1 MRRALVVL
9 AVLLS
14 AGGFAPAAQNPALQ
28 GPAPSRVEGPAPSRV
43 EGLPARSD
51 SLKFAVIGDNGN
63 GDKTEYDVGQQM
75 AAARAKFPFDMVLML
90 GDNMYGRQ
98 DPQDFVTKFE
108 RPYAALLR
116 AGVLFY
122 ASLGN
127 HDNQNNRFYKGF
139 NMGGERYFSYV
150 KKNVR
155 FFVLDSNVLDPQQRS
170 WLDEA
175 LGRAREDWKIC
186 YFHHPLYSDAGRH
199 GSDVSLRVTLE
210 PLLVKHGVNVV
221 FSGHDHIYERIK
233 PQKGIAYF
241 VAGSGGELRRG
252 DTHPSGMTA
261 AYFDQDNAF
270 MLVEVAGDELFFEAV
285 ARSGTTVDSGVIRR
299 QGNQTRATQ

>member
-1 MRRALVVL
+1 MRQAFVVL
-9 AVLLS
+9 ALLFTA
-14 AGGFAPAAQNPALQ
+14 AGGFAPAAQNVPVA
-28 GPAPSRVEGPAPSRV
+28 GM
-43 EGLPARSD
+43 PARPD
-51 SLKFAVIGDNGN
+51 SLKFAVIGDTGT
-63 GDKTEYDVGQQM
+63 GGRPEFDVGQQM
-75 AAARAKFPFDMVLML
+75 AAARAKFPFELVLML

-98 DPQDFVTKFE
+98 APQDFVEKFE
-108 RPYAALLR
+108 RPYAPLLQ

-122 ASLGN
+122 ATLGN
-127 HDNQNNRFYKGF
+127 HDNQSNRFYKGF

-155 FFVLDSNVLDPQQRS
+155 FFVLDSNSLDPPQRS

-175 LGRAREDWKIC
+175 LGRSQEDWKIC

-199 GSDVSLRVTLE
+199 GSDVSLRVALE
-210 PLLVKHGVNVV
+210 PMLVKHGVDVV

-252 DTHPSGMTA
+252 DAHPSAMTA
-261 AYFDQDNAF
+261 AYYDQDNAF
-270 MLVEVAGDELFFEAV
+270 MLVEVAGDELFFQAV
-285 ARSGTTVDSGVIRR
+285 ARTGTTVDSGVIHR
-299 QGNQTRATQ
+299 QARDVRSSQ

>member
-1 MRRALVVL
+1 M
-9 AVLLS
+9 LS
-14 AGGFAPAAQNPALQ
+14 AGGFAPAAQNSALQ
-28 GPAPSRVEGPAPSRV
+28 GPVPSTGQ
-43 EGLPARSD
+43 GLPVRSD
-51 SLKFAVIGDNGN
+51 SLKFAVIGDTGN

-98 DPQDFVTKFE
+98 EPQDFATKFE
-108 RPYAALLR
+108 RPYAALLQ

-127 HDNQNNRFYKGF
+127 HDNQSNRFYKGF

-155 FFVLDSNVLDPQQRS
+155 FFVLDTNVLDPQQRT

-199 GSDVSLRVTLE
+199 GSDVSLRVALE

-252 DTHPSGMTA
+252 DTHPSGLTA

-270 MLVEVAGDELFFEAV
+270 MLVEVAGDELFFQAV
-285 ARSGTTVDSGVIRR
+285 ARSGTTVDSGTIRR
-299 QGNQTRATQ
+299 QDSQTRATQ

>member
-1 MRRALVVL
+1 MRRAFLL
-9 AVLLS
+9 LVLLS
-14 AGGFAPAAQNPALQ
+14 AAAAGFAPAPQNPA
-28 GPAPSRVEGPAPSRV
+28 A
-43 EGLPARSD
+43 EGLPARPD
-51 SLKFAVIGDNGN
+51 SLKFAVIGDTGT
-63 GDKTEYDVGQQM
+63 GGKPEFDVGQQM

-98 DPQDFVTKFE
+98 DPQDFVDKFE
-108 RPYAALLR
+108 RPYAPLLQ

-122 ASLGN
+122 ATLGN

-155 FFVLDSNVLDPQQRS
+155 FFVLDSNVLDPSQRS
-170 WLDEA
+170 WLDET
-175 LGRAREDWKIC
+175 LSRAREEWKIC
-186 YFHHPLYSDAGRH
+186 YFHHPLYSDGGRH
-199 GSDVSLRVTLE
+199 GSDVSLRVALE
-210 PLLVKHGVNVV
+210 PTLVKYGVNVV
-221 FSGHDHIYERIK
+221 FSGHDHVYERIK

-252 DTHPSGMTA
+252 DVHPSGMTA

-270 MLVEVAGDELFFEAV
+270 MLVEVASDELFFEAV
-285 ARSGTTVDSGVIRR
+285 ARTGMTVDSGVIHR
-299 QGNQTRATQ
+299 QNTDVRSSR

>member
-1 MRRALVVL
+1 MRRSVLVL
-9 AVLLS
+9 VLLFC
-14 AGGFAPAAQNPALQ
+14 AAGFAPAAQNAPA
-28 GPAPSRVEGPAPSRV
+28 A
-43 EGLPARSD
+43 GLPDRPD
-51 SLKFAVIGDNGN
+51 SLKFAVIGDTGT
-63 GDKTEYDVGQQM
+63 GAKPEFDVGQQM
-75 AAARAKFPFDMVLML
+75 AAARAKFPFEMVLML

-108 RPYAALLR
+108 RPYAPLLQ

-122 ASLGN
+122 ATLGN
-127 HDNQNNRFYKGF
+127 HDSQSNRFYKGF

-155 FFVLDSNVLDPQQRS
+155 FFVLDSNSLDPQQRS

-175 LGRAREDWKIC
+175 LSRAREDWKIC

-199 GSDVSLRVTLE
+199 GSDVSLRVALE
-210 PLLVKHGVNVV
+210 PTLVKHGVDVV
-221 FSGHDHIYERIK
+221 FSGHDHVYERIK
-233 PQKGIAYF
+233 PQKGISYF

-252 DTHPSGMTA
+252 DVHPSGMTA

-285 ARSGTTVDSGVIRR
+285 ARTGMTVDSGVIHR
-299 QGNQTRATQ
+299 QPSDVRSSK

>member
-1 MRRALVVL
+1 MRRAVVVL

-28 GPAPSRVEGPAPSRV
+28 GPVPSRVAGPAPSNVEGPAPSSVEGPAPSSV

-75 AAARAKFPFDMVLML
+75 AVSRAKFPFDMVLML

-108 RPYAALLR
+108 RPYAALLQ

-170 WLDEA
+170 WLDET
-175 LGRAREDWKIC
+175 LGRARQDRRIRSS
-186 YFHHPLYSDAGRH
+186 HNPLYSDAGRH
-199 GSDVSLRVTLE
+199 GADVSRRVTLE
-210 PLLVKHGVNVV
+210 PLLVKHGVNGA
-221 FSGHDHIYERIK
+221 SSWPDPIYERIK

-241 VAGSGGELRRG
+241 VARSGGDPRRG

-261 AYFDQDNAF
+261 APFDQDNAF
-270 MLVEVAGDELFFEAV
+270 MLV
-285 ARSGTTVDSGVIRR
+285 
-299 QGNQTRATQ
+299 